1 MEKETAGKPHNKI
14 YTQDR
19 ELSWL
24 KFNKRVLEEADDKAV
39 PLLERLK
46 FVSIFM
52 TNLDEFY
59 MIRVGRLNDLNK
71 IKVEIRNDKSGLT
84 PGEQLELIFEKTR
97 KLIRERDSVYSEITS
112 QLREYGIYDLKFDEL
127 DKNER
132 KHVENYFKNRIQPV
146 LSPMIIDNQHQFP
159 HLANKQLYVL
169 ATLRN
174 ESGSKNMKIGIFTGT
189 FDPFTIGHQNIA
201 ERALPMFDKLV
212 IAVAVSKLKHA
223 SEEISKRVEDI
234 KAVFPKE
241 CSELVDAEDASKGYR
256 LEVVSYDDLTID
268 LAHRLGARFLV
279 RGVRSAKDFE
289 YEREQAD
296 INKQLGGVETI
307 LLFSDPRYSSISSTL
322 VRELRFFGREVDEF
336 LPKIK

>member
-1 MEKETAGKPHNKI
+1 MKK
-14 YTQDR
+14 
-19 ELSWL
+19 ELSVY
-24 KFNKRVLEEADDKAV
+24 VLSLLMLTGCSSV
-39 PLLERLK
+39 PLTGRKQLLL
-46 FVSIFM
+46 VSDQEVLSSSLTQYNDYIKSAQKS
-52 TNLDEFY
+52 TNATQTA
-59 MIRVGRLNDLNK
+59 MVVRVGK
-71 IKVEIRNDKSGLT
+71 
-84 PGEQLELIFEKTR
+84 
-97 KLIRERDSVYSEITS
+97 
-112 QLREYGIYDLKFDEL
+112 
-127 DKNER
+127 
-132 KHVENYFKNRIQPV
+132 
-146 LSPMIIDNQHQFP
+146 
-159 HLANKQLYVL
+159 
-169 ATLRN
+169 
-174 ESGSKNMKIGIFTGT
+174 
-189 FDPFTIGHQNIA
+189 NIA

-234 KAVFPKE
+234 RKVFPKE
-241 CSELVDAEDASKGYR
+241 CAELVDEADASKGYR

-268 LAHRLGARFLV
+268 LAHRMGARFLV